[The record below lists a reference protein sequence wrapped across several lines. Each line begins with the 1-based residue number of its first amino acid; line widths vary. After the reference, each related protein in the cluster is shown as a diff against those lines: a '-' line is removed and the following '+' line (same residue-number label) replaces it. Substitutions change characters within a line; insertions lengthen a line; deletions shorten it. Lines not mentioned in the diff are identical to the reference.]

1 MALTVTFYRFAKET
15 NSTEIPG
22 DDVTHVTFD
31 NITLKSATSV
41 LSPTILLRY
50 SAASYGAL
58 GMTYA
63 YIPAFNRYYFV
74 TNHTYLNGV
83 WAISLSVDVL
93 ASYRGA
99 IGNTTQ
105 YILRASNEYDGSLTD
120 TLYPIKNGLT
130 MDYMDVPWGWASFA
144 NGIFIVGVVNSDD
157 SASGGTVCYYVMT
170 RAALLGLSNYLM
182 SDPSVWL
189 QIPTTEI
196 SNELSK
202 ALVNPTEY
210 IVSVKWLPI
219 SLSDLGTGTITATT
233 TFKFGFYAAYCPSG
247 LYNVNSIWWS
257 ISKDPVTIKK
267 HPQAATRGEYL
278 NASPYTSYI
287 LHVPPFGDIPLD
299 SSAMIGASTLRF
311 RVDIDLST
319 TSAILWVY
327 SNKGGIES
335 SEIAKARTVIGV
347 DIRMDKIGYDIS
359 NQNLGFYMLG
369 SSLLSVASS
378 VVNKSPDTGI
388 TATTEQESRKKAFIE
403 QHMTAWDGVVP
414 DISTMP
420 DIPDEAV
427 GKSLS
432 SAVNGAINGAQNI
445 MSAFGAALCN
455 VHSAGAVGSFAEYR
469 HPSVYVQC
477 VFATIADEALTDATT
492 PVKYRGRPLCKM
504 RKVSTL
510 GGYMSVSDPHIDS
523 VLCTL
528 SEKTMIEQHMANGFW
543 YR

>member
-22 DDVTHVTFD
+22 YDVTHVTFD

-144 NGIFIVGVVNSDD
+144 NGVFIVGVVNSDD

-182 SDPSVWL
+182 SDPSAWL
-189 QIPTTEI
+189 QIPATEI

-202 ALVNPTEY
+202 ALVNPTDY

-219 SLSDLGTGTITATT
+219 TLSDLGTGTVTATT
-233 TFKFGFYAAYCPSG
+233 TFKFGFYSAHVPSG
-247 LYNVNSIWWS
+247 LYTTKSVWWTV
-257 ISKDPVTIKK
+257 SKDPVTIKK

-299 SSAMIGASTLRF
+299 SSAMIGATSLRF
-311 RVDIDLST
+311 RVDLDLST
-319 TSAILWVY
+319 TSAVLWVY

-347 DIRMDKIGYDIS
+347 DLRMDKIGYDVS
-359 NQNLGFYMLG
+359 NQNLGFYLVG
-369 SSLLSVASS
+369 SALLSFASG
-378 VVNKSPDTGI
+378 VFNKSTDTGI
-388 TATTEQESRKKAFIE
+388 ADTPQDRREPASLSEHIN
-403 QHMTAWDGVVP
+403 AWADAIP
-414 DISTMP
+414 DISTL
-420 DIPDEAV
+420 V
-427 GKSLS
+427 GKSVTS
-432 SAVNGAINGAQNI
+432 TVSRAINGAQNI
-445 MSAFGAALCN
+445 MSAYGAALCN
-455 VHSAGAVGSFAEYR
+455 VHSAGSVGSFAEYR

-477 VFATIADEALTDATT
+477 VFATIADEALTDGES
-492 PVKYRGRPLCKM
+492 PDKYRGRPLCKM
-504 RKVSTL
+504 RKISTL

>member
-120 TLYPIKNGLT
+120 TLYPVKNGLT

-182 SDPSVWL
+182 SDPSAWL

-202 ALVNPTEY
+202 ALVNPAEY

-219 SLSDLGTGTITATT
+219 TLSDLGTGVVTATT
-233 TFKFGFYAAYCPSG
+233 TFKFGFYSAHVPSG
-247 LYNVNSIWWS
+247 LYTVKTVWWT
-257 ISKDPVTIKK
+257 ISKEPVTIKK
-267 HPQAATRGEYL
+267 HPQAASRGDYL
-278 NASPYTSYI
+278 NTSPYTSYI

-299 SSAMIGASTLRF
+299 SSAMIGATSLRF
-311 RVDIDLST
+311 RVDLDLST

-359 NQNLGFYMLG
+359 NQNLGFYLVG
-369 SSLLSVASS
+369 SSLLSIAASN
-378 VVNKSPDTGI
+378 VKPPDVEIPDPETLVDRDFAS
-388 TATTEQESRKKAFIE
+388 TYLYD
-403 QHMTAWDGVVP
+403 WDGKLPEDVTAPYV
-414 DISTMP
+414 
-420 DIPDEAV
+420 ARQ
-427 GKSLS
+427 KNSLS
-432 SAVNGAINGAQNI
+432 SAINGAQNI

-477 VFATIADEALTDATT
+477 VFATIADEALTDGES